1 MTASRSLIVGI
12 RTTRRFG
19 SVYTMARV
27 GIPDTTVWL
36 KIGVIASFVVLAIA
50 AIAGQV
56 VLVLSAAFALVVGM
70 RMQHREEARR
80 LHGVRR
86 KRRRRS

>member
-1 MTASRSLIVGI
+1 
-12 RTTRRFG
+12 
-19 SVYTMARV
+19 MAWV

-36 KIGVIASFVVLAIA
+36 KIGVIASFVVLAVA
-50 AIAGQV
+50 AIVGEV
-56 VLVLSAAFALVVGM
+56 VLVLTAAVALVVGM

-86 KRRRRS
+86 RRRRRY